1 VRVCVYRSK
10 YSYVYEYLHLYRV
23 SQKKKT
29 LRPPGALSNPKLT
42 SNISLNASIVASILV
57 ASHLPSRLHVFAIML
72 FSLQVFLFAPLI
84 TFCIKK
90 NHFRL
95 HLLFSVSLMVVTL
108 GVTYQLYRMFFIQ
121 LLVLLVF
128 ISIVC
133 PYWLIRIQEY
143 KFEINGPWNEAKLCF
158 DITE

>member
-1 VRVCVYRSK
+1 
-10 YSYVYEYLHLYRV
+10 
-23 SQKKKT
+23 
-29 LRPPGALSNPKLT
+29 
-42 SNISLNASIVASILV
+42 
-57 ASHLPSRLHVFAIML
+57 ML

-90 NHFRL
+90 YHFRL
-95 HLLFSVSLMVVTL
+95 HLLFSFALMVVTL
-108 GVTYQLYRMFFIQ
+108 SVTYQLHRMFFI
-121 LLVLLVF
+121 LLLSLLIF

-143 KFEINGPWNEAKLCF
+143 KFEINGPWDEAKLCF